1 MQIISIIYFA
11 FFLRKGN
18 WELIKYQQLSSSN
31 QNLSSSQ
38 IKNE

>member
-1 MQIISIIYFA
+1 MQIITIIYFS
-11 FFLRKGN
+11 FFLRKGSL
-18 WELIKYQQLSSSN
+18 ELIKYHQLSSSN